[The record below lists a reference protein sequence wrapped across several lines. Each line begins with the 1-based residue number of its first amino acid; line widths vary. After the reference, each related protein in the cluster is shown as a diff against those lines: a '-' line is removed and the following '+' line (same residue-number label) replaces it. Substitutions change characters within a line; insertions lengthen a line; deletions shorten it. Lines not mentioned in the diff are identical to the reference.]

1 MKTYL
6 FSRLGLGSK
15 AKHPWCGND
24 EKGKF
29 THHGVIPLAEDPTTI
44 ELNWK
49 SDSGATPQY
58 VGTYELHLKNL
69 LDCGVIR
76 KEKSDS
82 VRVKF
87 MNVDGLILLSTGQDK
102 PYLLVGTTRK

>member
-6 FSRLGLGSK
+6 FSRLSCESE

-24 EKGKF
+24 EKGN
-29 THHGVIPLAEDPTTI
+29 THHGVIPLAEDPATI
-44 ELNWK
+44 KLSWK
-49 SDSGATPQY
+49 LHSDATPQY
-58 VGTYELHLKNL
+58 VGTYELHLRDL
-69 LDCGVIR
+69 LNCGVIR

-87 MNVDGLILLSTGQDK
+87 INVNGLILLSTGHDK
-102 PYLLVGTTRK
+102 PYLLMGTTQK